1 MALAVSLLLNFPRP
15 AAVLLILVFH
25 TELWCCGASSHSS
38 LGSGCHCVWQRQ
50 RCLVVWVDLHSRP
63 GRDGCGKPHLWMGE
77 GEEKKKKENSTRVI
91 LSQESPQQLSC
102 WHYKKRKALLPVA
115 IFSSHPVI
123 SEAAAT
129 IQKMDKKNNST
140 HCKQLHL
147 RLSQSAP
154 FRLSFHPEKKNEN

>member
-115 IFSSHPVI
+115 IFSPTQSFQRLLPRFRRWTKKTTAHTANNFISGSHSPPR
-123 SEAAAT
+123 S
-129 IQKMDKKNNST
+129 D
-140 HCKQLHL
+140 
-147 RLSQSAP
+147 
-154 FRLSFHPEKKNEN
+154 